1 MEVDAVLRAFAGDT
15 SLTKQVRMHDSAI
28 ISLVASI
35 GGNRKAYRRDR
46 SAALKRVV
54 SEIYSSPRVTDAA
67 KLLPSLKVIPGFA
80 LDFTT
85 NDDESRPWDFSKLEM
100 RQAARAKV
108 DAEKPMVL
116 VGSPMCTEYG
126 AWQIINDAVAG
137 RDDTEIRRR
146 KAAADVHMRFV
157 CELYELHLT
166 SGRYFLH
173 EHPASAISWPMPCV
187 EAVKD
192 LPGVDTV
199 VGDQCQYGQQAE
211 NGNPIEKGTRWM
223 SNSPRILEQ
232 LGERCAGRSGLC
244 SKDQGGRH
252 EICRGRVAKD
262 GAIYPFQL
270 CKAILTGIHWQ
281 LREDERLT
289 VGMVGIHPRPDAGM
303 TTKQLERRIERKLTA
318 AGLFVEASDVARAT
332 GDGLP
337 VGDNYVLGRSL
348 DLKASLSS
356 SSTNK

>member
-1 MEVDAVLRAFAGDT
+1 MNF
-15 SLTKQVRMHDSAI
+15 
-28 ISLVASI
+28 
-35 GGNRKAYRRDR
+35 
-46 SAALKRVV
+46 
-54 SEIYSSPRVTDAA
+54 AA
-67 KLLPSLKVIPGFA
+67 KLLPSLKFIPGFA

-85 NDDESRPWDFSKLEM
+85 NDDESLPWDFSKLKM

-116 VGSPMCTEYG
+116 VGSPMCTEYS
-126 AWQIINDAVAG
+126 AWQMINDAVAG

-187 EAVKD
+187 EADKG
-192 LPGVDTV
+192 LPG
-199 VGDQCQYGQQAE
+199 AE
-211 NGNPIEKGTRWM
+211 NRNPIEKGTQWM

-252 EICRGRVAKD
+252 EICHGRVAKD

-289 VGMVGIHPRPDAGM
+289 VGVVGIQPRPDAGM
-303 TTKQLERRIERKLTA
+303 TTKQLERRIERKLTV
-318 AGLFVEASDVARAT
+318 AGLCVEASDVARAT

-337 VGDNYVLGRSL
+337 LGDNYVLGRSL
-348 DLKASLSS
+348 DLKASLST
-356 SSTNK
+356 SSTKK